1 MSAGNGRPISA
12 ADVAADAVVSNT
24 TSHGRRLKQTRRDV
38 LIGMSFSNV
47 ILCFII
53 LTTGATLHPA
63 GHTQLDS
70 AAGVLFAVGSS
81 VWEW

>member
-1 MSAGNGRPISA
+1 
-12 ADVAADAVVSNT
+12 
-24 TSHGRRLKQTRRDV
+24 V